1 MIELAQGWR
10 DYVLLDAGDGEKL
23 EVWGDIK
30 VIRPDP
36 QAFWPR
42 SQEIDWSNPDMHY
55 HRSKAG
61 GGHWDVFDKA
71 NKKAAMPLCGGFDRG
86 ATPPLGDGNSE
97 SNFLAN
103 KKIPQ
108 AWKIGYKGLKF
119 HIRPTGFKHM
129 GLFPEQAVNW
139 CWLTDKIL
147 DFSSKESES
156 KKMEILNLFAYTGG
170 ATVACLK
177 AGANVTHIDAAKGMN
192 QWARDNITLSGLS
205 NTKHRIMTD
214 DVLKFVQREARRG
227 KVYDGIIL
235 DPPVFGRG
243 PSGEMWKLE
252 DKLFSLVEAC
262 ANLLS
267 NHSFI
272 LVNAYT
278 AGFSSVVYG
287 NILELVAKKL
297 NLAGNVSINEIGLS
311 AKSGVVLPCGM
322 YARWEKQ

>member
-61 GGHWDVFDKA
+61 GGHWNVFDK
-71 NKKAAMPLCGGFDRG
+71 
-86 ATPPLGDGNSE
+86 E
-97 SNFLAN
+97 N

-139 CWLTDKIL
+139 SWLTDKIL
-147 DFSSKESES
+147 DFSNKESRKIE
-156 KKMEILNLFAYTGG
+156 KKMEVLNLFAYTGG

-192 QWARDNITLSGLS
+192 QWARDNIALSGLS
-205 NTKHRIMTD
+205 STTHRVMTD

-227 KVYDGIIL
+227 KVYDGIIM

-252 DKLFSLVEAC
+252 DRLFGLVEAC

-278 AGFSSVVYG
+278 AGFSPVVYG
-287 NILELVAKKL
+287 NVLELVTKKL
-297 NLAGNVSINEIGLS
+297 NLAGTVSINEIGLS
-311 AKSGVVLPCGM
+311 AKSGVLLPCGM
-322 YARWEKQ
+322 YARWESHPTAISGGFPI